1 MLAHKS
7 MGPNKDGRFLVVYDT
22 PGCCVPTVACDC
34 GSLALADVEAA
45 RLNAQ
50 QICRE
55 KAIRGERELLGQR
68 LVHQELEAAGNELV
82 YAVGERVPPYRAP
95 PAGER
100 FAPLAGQNP
109 PLLAGSKSPTS

>member
-34 GSLALADVEAA
+34 GSQALADVEAA

-50 QICRE
+50 QICQE
-55 KAIRGERELLGQR
+55 KAIRGEREFRGLRGAQ
-68 LVHQELEAAGNELV
+68 HELEAG
-82 YAVGERVPPYRAP
+82 G
-95 PAGER
+95 
-100 FAPLAGQNP
+100 
-109 PLLAGSKSPTS
+109 K